1 VAQPPSA
8 VQKLVLAG
16 WRALAMID
24 YKVNSN
30 SRRSKELLCRYILSP
45 ARSPMKQPWAALL
58 LFSCAAL
65 GQTQSPLAA
74 TPSTPAPAAP
84 VRNFAT
90 VTAITRTALDSKS
103 CITGKE
109 FRSAITSP
117 FVFSGEQVESGA
129 ELVGHIQVC
138 NRDEKGK
145 LLIAIVLVDSIV
157 LPKSAVVPITA
168 VLQALGPPLPPSRV
182 VASGTDI
189 GYVQSMEFHQDMRAN
204 TAAQVDSDI
213 SEVARRGPSDVGILN
228 DTSTG
233 VRGLKHVLFENATDA
248 NVVAWMFSVDKA
260 PLSLTSGSQIVVR
273 FRVAPI
279 AAKP

>member
-1 VAQPPSA
+1 
-8 VQKLVLAG
+8 
-16 WRALAMID
+16 
-24 YKVNSN
+24 
-30 SRRSKELLCRYILSP
+30 
-45 ARSPMKQPWAALL
+45 MKPPWAALL
-58 LFSCAAL
+58 LCSCAAL
-65 GQTQSPLAA
+65 GQTQSPAPAA
-74 TPSTPAPAAP
+74 HPSTAAPVAP

-103 CITGKE
+103 CITAKE
-109 FRSAITSP
+109 FRSVITSS

-129 ELVGHIQVC
+129 ELIGHIQAC

-145 LLIAIVLVDSIV
+145 LLIAIVLMDSMV
-157 LPKSAVVPITA
+157 LPKGALVPTTA

-182 VASGTDI
+182 VATGTDI

-204 TAAQVDSDI
+204 NSAQLDSDI

-233 VRGLKHVLFENATDA
+233 VHGLKHVLFENVADA

-273 FRVAPI
+273 FRIAPMP
-279 AAKP
+279 AKP